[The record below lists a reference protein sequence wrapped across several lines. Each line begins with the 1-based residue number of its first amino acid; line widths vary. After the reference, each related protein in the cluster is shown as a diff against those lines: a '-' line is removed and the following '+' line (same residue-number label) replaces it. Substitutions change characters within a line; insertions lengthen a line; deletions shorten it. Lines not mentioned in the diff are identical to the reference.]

1 MTRSRKY
8 PVWGKVYDGPKAVM
22 DKKKKVSG
30 KDRDVSNSQKRF
42 SILVQVTS

>member
-22 DKKKKVSG
+22 DKKKVSG